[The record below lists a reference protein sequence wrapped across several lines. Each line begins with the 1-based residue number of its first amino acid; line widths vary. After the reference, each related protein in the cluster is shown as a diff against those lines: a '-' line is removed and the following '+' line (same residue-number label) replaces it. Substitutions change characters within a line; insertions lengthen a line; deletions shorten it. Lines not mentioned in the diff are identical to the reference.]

1 MKFKIKI
8 MIIVSF
14 VVIVSMSFFI
24 GHNNSVSVSSIQPDN
39 VITGSNNSYLIT
51 LKGVPSG
58 NGTYQQ
64 LIIINNYSKY
74 GINNNGSN
82 IEFFDYSNYTHLYAW
97 IQSINLTSMQ
107 VWIKNYNDSSKIDM
121 QVLLKDKNLFSANGY
136 LGKQGIF
143 QNNGIN
149 VFPYFVYFYG
159 NKIYQSSVGELTYMG
174 TLSDNFLKIND
185 NGTDIMRINN
195 NVLSNV
201 NSTIIFGENYD
212 TGTLSNSVSSSI
224 GTVGGSNLYLGT
236 GFFNYGGEYGVIWT
250 NNSLNSSLFLYKSN
264 GGSSNV
270 YYGSANMFE
279 NYMVNFY
286 QSNTGYLYGYYF
298 VNNTYKAYRYY
309 VPSNIFSINL
319 SEPVFWYTQQYSVAY
334 SEYSYIAIM
343 NGIGNNSMPIFTIGS
358 SIYHLVDFKILGSP
372 FSSLW
377 NIMVNGTTY
386 QADSSNIYLNM
397 TNGYYNIIVNLPAG
411 YSAITKGV
419 LYVNGTNQVYKIFVS
434 YNNNSGISNDIIYAI
449 ILASIIVAASI
460 YFSKRS

>member
-24 GHNNSVSVSSIQPDN
+24 VHSNPISLSVIQPDN

-64 LIIINNYSKY
+64 LLTINNYSKY
-74 GINNNGSN
+74 GINDNGSN

-97 IQSINLTSMQ
+97 IQSINSSTLTI
-107 VWIKNYNDSSKIDM
+107 WIKNYNDSSFIDI
-121 QVLLKDKNLFSANGY
+121 QVLSKVENLFSVKGY
-136 LGKQGIF
+136 LGEAPQLSSVYAEYSGNAYKIF
-143 QNNGIN
+143 SQFDDFTNISGWTTSNTSLDYANNGLYMLSGPSLISDN
-149 VFPYFVYFYG
+149 TYNFEGHSFVFYG
-159 NKIYQSSVGELTYMG
+159 EFINQSSANIPTDTTYIYASIG
-174 TLSDNFLKIND
+174 SDYYNRFMFGNGNYGWGYYIYNNTNGHQFTYRNFDSLDSLYSI
-185 NGTDIMRINN
+185 TP
-195 NVLSNV
+195 
-201 NSTIIFGENYD
+201 YY
-212 TGTLSNSVSSSI
+212 SNSSAQFSVNGVSTTVSYNSVVYQNQSLDFNNFNCYNVRI
-224 GTVGGSNLYLGT
+224 GP
-236 GFFNYGGEYGVIWT
+236 I
-250 NNSLNSSLFLYKSN
+250 
-264 GGSSNV
+264 
-270 YYGSANMFE
+270 YYEFIT
-279 NYMVNFY
+279 
-286 QSNTGYLYGYYF
+286 QI
-298 VNNTYKAYRYY
+298 
-309 VPSNIFSINL
+309 PL
-319 SEPVFWYTQQYSVAY
+319 S
-334 SEYSYIAIM
+334 
-343 NGIGNNSMPIFTIGS
+343 SMPTFTVGS
-358 SIYHLVDFKILGSP
+358 SIYHSIDFKLLGSP

-449 ILASIIVAASI
+449 ILASIIVAAAI

>member
-14 VVIVSMSFFI
+14 LAIVSMSFFI
-24 GHNNSVSVSSIQPDN
+24 VHNNSVSVSSIQPDN

-64 LIIINNYSKY
+64 LITLNNYSKY
-74 GINNNGSN
+74 GINDNGSN

-97 IQSINLTSMQ
+97 IQSINATSMQ

-121 QVLLKDKNLFSANGY
+121 QILSKFENLFNVNGY
-136 LGKQGIF
+136 LGDAP
-143 QNNGIN
+143 NL
-149 VFPYFVYFYG
+149 
-159 NKIYQSSVGELTYMG
+159 SLTYG
-174 TLSDNFLKIND
+174 EYFNAPKVF
-185 NGTDIMRINN
+185 G
-195 NVLSNV
+195 
-201 NSTIIFGENYD
+201 NSTSPNALDFKN
-212 TGTLSNSVSSSI
+212 
-224 GTVGGSNLYLGT
+224 GSLP
-236 GFFNYGGEYGVIWT
+236 
-250 NNSLNSSLFLYKSN
+250 NNFVAALNSGSYTISDGFYTTTTSSNAEVIYYNISIENPYAILYGFTSSFHTPTGNTGNNYLVFGSQANNQYQADFANVPGSAYLTYPVSGNYNTISPVSVPNPNVQSLMVRGNLTTTFLYYNDSLINSYKSN
-264 GGSSNV
+264 FFPAGNEPFLTSNYEAGVSSPTISYFIFMN
-270 YYGSANMFE
+270 YPNSNMP
-279 NYMVNFY
+279 
-286 QSNTGYLYGYYF
+286 T
-298 VNNTYKAYRYY
+298 
-309 VPSNIFSINL
+309 
-319 SEPVFWYTQQYSVAY
+319 
-334 SEYSYIAIM
+334 
-343 NGIGNNSMPIFTIGS
+343 FTIVS
-358 SIYHLVDFKILGSP
+358 LYHSVDFKLLGSP

-434 YNNNSGISNDIIYAI
+434 YNNNSGFSNDIIYAI
-449 ILASIIVAASI
+449 ILASIIVAVAI